1 MLRFYFSLGIDIA
14 NKKAESR
21 CGNGFFKN
29 LSLDLHN
36 ELPSIRGFFEKNL
49 YYIKLMYLL
58 YRELFKKFQ
67 QDVKKHEQSSFLC
80 KENS

>member
-29 LSLDLHN
+29 LSRDLHN
-36 ELPSIRGFFEKNL
+36 ELSGVRGFSEKNL

-58 YRELFKKFQ
+58 YRELFEKFQ
-67 QDVKKHEQSSFLC
+67 QDVKK
-80 KENS
+80 K

>member
-29 LSLDLHN
+29 LSRDLHN
-36 ELPSIRGFFEKNL
+36 ELPSVRGFSEKNL

-58 YRELFKKFQ
+58 YRELFEKF
-67 QDVKKHEQSSFLC
+67 
-80 KENS
+80 